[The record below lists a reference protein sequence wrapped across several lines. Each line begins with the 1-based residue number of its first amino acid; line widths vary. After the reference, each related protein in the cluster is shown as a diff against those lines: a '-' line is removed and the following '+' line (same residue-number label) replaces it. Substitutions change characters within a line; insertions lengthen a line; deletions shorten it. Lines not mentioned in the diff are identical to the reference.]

1 MHPLVHDLDKLKDA
15 ELEQKI
21 FDLTKKYFS
30 TRNPDLQHQMV
41 MVLDSLKEE
50 LGRRRQAALAKMMA
64 SSDKNLDKLINVS

>member
-64 SSDKNLDKLINVS
+64 LSDKNLDKLINVS

>member
-21 FDLTKKYFS
+21 FDLTKKYFI
-30 TRNPDLQHQMV
+30 TRNPDVQQQMS

-50 LGRRRQAALAKMMA
+50 LSRRRQAALEKMMA
-64 SSDKNLDKLINVS
+64 SSDKNLDKLINVN

>member
-21 FDLTKKYFS
+21 FDLTKKYFI
-30 TRNPDLQHQMV
+30 THNPDVRQQMA
-41 MVLDSLKEE
+41 MILDSLKEE
-50 LGRRRQAALAKMMA
+50 MSRRRQVALEKMLA